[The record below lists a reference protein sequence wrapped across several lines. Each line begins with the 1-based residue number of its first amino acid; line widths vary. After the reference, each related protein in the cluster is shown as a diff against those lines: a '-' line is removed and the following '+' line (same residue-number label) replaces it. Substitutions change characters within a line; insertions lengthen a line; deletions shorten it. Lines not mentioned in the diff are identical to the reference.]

1 MNLLERVLTLLR
13 ANLNTLVEKADD
25 PEKVLQQLRLDMRN
39 QLMQVKTQVATAIAE
54 SRKLQ
59 SRIKEKK
66 AEAETWQKKAEQ
78 AIQQDND
85 AAARVALTRYNE
97 FTRDVQ
103 LEQLS
108 HEQFVEEQLNELKAK
123 KRSAKEP
130 PLLHEGNPHLST
142 LIPTPP
148 QDSAPAKKR
157 ASSKSE
163 QHEPPVTEPTAKE
176 LEIEKLKKLME
187 Q

>member
-1 MNLLERVLTLLR
+1 M
-13 ANLNTLVEKADD
+13 
-25 PEKVLQQLRLDMRN
+25 
-39 QLMQVKTQVATAIAE
+39 
-54 SRKLQ
+54 
-59 SRIKEKK
+59 
-66 AEAETWQKKAEQ
+66 EAEGRDRAMADLHKR
-78 AIQQDND
+78 D
-85 AAARVALTRYNE
+85 L
-97 FTRDVQ
+97 DVQ

-163 QHEPPVTEPTAKE
+163 HHEPPVPEPTPTE
-176 LEIEKLKKLME
+176 LQINNLTKLME